1 MEAEDSG
8 GGALGPSQVDE
19 AEGEDI
25 RDNSGSTALEEM
37 GYIDSGEGTGGSD
50 AAARAPS
57 TLERVTELIPLLVLV
72 GVVLLLAA
80 VWVL

>member
-37 GYIDSGEGTGGSD
+37 GYIDSGGSAGGTDETTRSVSTVDRVKGLNPRFVLGGVI
-50 AAARAPS
+50 
-57 TLERVTELIPLLVLV
+57 LFFVVVWLL
-72 GVVLLLAA
+72 
-80 VWVL
+80 